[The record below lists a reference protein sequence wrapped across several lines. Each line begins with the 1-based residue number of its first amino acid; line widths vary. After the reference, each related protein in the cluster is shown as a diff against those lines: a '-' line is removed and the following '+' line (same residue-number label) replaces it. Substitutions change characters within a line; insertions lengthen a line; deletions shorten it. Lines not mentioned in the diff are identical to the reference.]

1 MTGRAEIDSLLRNF
15 YTARVRGDL
24 RQVLEI
30 FAANAKFEISG
41 PSDSASISAIAVGV
55 DEFSPLLAAM
65 IKTFTLTDY
74 AIVAILIDGE
84 NAAVHWRA
92 KVRSNITGKT
102 AMTEFVDLVH
112 IRNWRID
119 SYMEFFV
126 KR

>member
-1 MTGRAEIDSLLRNF
+1 MTGRAEIETLLRNF
-15 YTARVRGDL
+15 YAARVRGDF
-24 RQVLEI
+24 RQVLET
-30 FAANAKFEISG
+30 FAPNAKFEISG
-41 PSDSASISAIAVGV
+41 PSEATSVSAIAVGV

-65 IKTFTLTDY
+65 VKTFTLTDY
-74 AIVAILIDGE
+74 SIIAILIDGE

-102 AMTEFVDLVH
+102 AVTEFVDLVH
-112 IRNWRID
+112 IRDWRIA

>member
-1 MTGRAEIDSLLRNF
+1 MTGRAEIETLLRNF
-15 YTARVRGDL
+15 YAARVRGDL
-24 RQVLEI
+24 RQVVDT
-30 FAANAKFEISG
+30 FAPGAKFEISG
-41 PSDSASISAIAVGV
+41 PSDAASISAIAVGV

-74 AIVAILIDGE
+74 AIISILIDGE

-92 KVRSNITGKT
+92 KVRSNVTGKT

-112 IRNWRID
+112 IRNWRIE